1 MTQALYAHMNNK
13 GKRKK
18 KIATPDNSQRSSAA
32 SFRLSPARSKLQ
44 DFSPWRVERGGGPN
58 NAYTC
63 N

>member
-1 MTQALYAHMNNK
+1 MNNK
-13 GKRKK
+13 GKMKK